1 MFSGPFTFDRTV
13 RIVGALLIIA
23 ALIMLIN
30 RLSGVLLPFFIAW
43 FIAYMM
49 NPLVNVIQRKIFH
62 QRTVSVLVSMI
73 LVGCVLTGII
83 MIFTTSAASEVQQ
96 VENLVL
102 QYTKS
107 DGYNISP
114 ETKVWVEQIVTNI
127 NDNKDKIMQ
136 KLMPTLYNVL
146 SSSIEYLAGL
156 LVLFII
162 FLYVFFLL
170 NDFEDYR
177 TAWQGMI
184 PKKHRPMMR
193 QITTDLVTGMNIYFR
208 KQALISLIVGLMF
221 GIGFKIIGLRM
232 AFAMGFLI
240 GVLNMV
246 PYLHSLGLIPPV
258 LVAIIQSTQTDTS
271 FWMYLLGIAIVFII
285 VQTTLD
291 MVLTPKIMG
300 HAIGMKPA
308 VILLSL
314 SIWGSLMGMLGM
326 IIALPVTTMIISYY
340 KHFIVENKSKE
351 ELLQNE

>member
-13 RIVGALLIIA
+13 RIVGGLLIA
-23 ALIMLIN
+23 AGLILLIN

-49 NPLVNVIQRKIFH
+49 NPLVNILQRKIFH

-73 LVGCVLTGII
+73 LVACVLTGAI
-83 MIFTTSAASEVQQ
+83 MIFTASAAKEVEQ
-96 VENLVL
+96 VETLIQ
-102 QYTKS
+102 QYS
-107 DGYNISP
+107 SSEGYNISP
-114 ETKVWVEQIVTNI
+114 ETKMWAEKIVTNI
-127 NDNKDKIMQ
+127 NENKDKIMQ
-136 KLMPTLYNVL
+136 KLMPTLYNLL
-146 SSSIEYLAGL
+146 SSSLEYLAGL

-162 FLYVFFLL
+162 FLYIFFLL

-177 TAWQGMI
+177 TAWHGMI
-184 PKKHRPMMR
+184 PKKYRPMMR
-193 QITTDLVTGMNIYFR
+193 QITSDLVTGMNIYFR
-208 KQALISLIVGLMF
+208 KQALISLIVGVMF

-246 PYLHSLGLIPPV
+246 PYLHSLGLIPPI
-258 LVAIIQSTQTDTS
+258 LVAIIQSTQTGTS

-340 KHFIVENKSKE
+340 KHFVVENKSKE